1 MGVKVIYFEKVSP
14 EIHKIIEAYKEPATE
29 VVYWNDLDDNQKDHF
44 LCQAQYFITA
54 AFPITRR
61 ILEKAPNVKL
71 IQKTG
76 SGVDNIDLEAAA
88 ERGIFVASTP
98 GANSASVAEMTI
110 GMILSLYRK
119 LHFLDRE
126 TKQGKWLMW
135 EHRPFMF
142 EMNGK
147 THGIVGMGNIGKKV
161 AQLSKGFGTN
171 VVYFN
176 RNRLSLDEEDKLG
189 ISYVPFSELL
199 VTSDI
204 VSLHIPLLAETKN
217 LIGEAEL
224 KLMKPNALLINVA
237 RGNII
242 DEQALALMLKD
253 GNLLGAA
260 MDTWSS
266 EPIQADN
273 PLLQLTNVLATPH
286 VGGGTRDV
294 LENVLRLSFANITN
308 VEQGIMPDNLVKQV

>member
-1 MGVKVIYFEKVSP
+1 MGVNVIYFEKVSP
-14 EIHKIIEAYKEPATE
+14 EIHKIIEANKNPTTE
-29 VVYWNDLDDNQKDHF
+29 VAYWNDLDEEQKEHF
-44 LCQAQYFITA
+44 LFRAQYFITA
-54 AFPITRR
+54 AFPITRN
-61 ILEKAPNVKL
+61 ILEKAPHLKL

-76 SGVDNIDLEAAA
+76 SGVDNIDLKAAT
-88 ERGIFVASTP
+88 ERDVLVASTP
-98 GANSASVAEMTI
+98 GANSSSVAEMTI

-147 THGIVGMGNIGKKV
+147 THGIIGMGNIGKKV

-171 VVYFN
+171 VIYFN
-176 RNRLSLDEEDKLG
+176 RNRLSLDEENKLG
-189 ISYVPFSELL
+189 ISYVSFKELL
-199 VTSDI
+199 ATADI

-217 LIGEAEL
+217 LISEVEL
-224 KLMKPNALLINVA
+224 KIMKPNALLINVA

-242 DEQALALMLKD
+242 DEGALAQALKD
-253 GNLLGAA
+253 GKLLGAA
-260 MDTWSS
+260 MDTWSL
-266 EPIQADN
+266 EPIHADN

-294 LENVLRLSFANITN
+294 LESVLRLSFANIAK
-308 VEQGIMPDNLVKQV
+308 VEQGMMADNLVK